1 MGARTNKSSTSS
13 STGRSQYFVVNPFLN
28 VKTINTGLVWKI
40 AMGPNIKHDPE
51 NVTEITFTN
60 CTNNEKRDW
69 RNAHKSHVANIEK
82 RLSMADSSLFV
93 FFFRKLYFS
102 YFETDAVMI
111 QRSLTTK
118 SSRVFEEKQDS
129 FEGFRYCNTG
139 CSNILST

>member
-1 MGARTNKSSTSS
+1 MLPRLHLPIARITK
-13 STGRSQYFVVNPFLN
+13 N
-28 VKTINTGLVWKI
+28 VIEEMATRAI
-40 AMGPNIKHDPE
+40 
-51 NVTEITFTN
+51 
-60 CTNNEKRDW
+60 
-69 RNAHKSHVANIEK
+69 ANIEK
-82 RLSMADSSLFV
+82 RLPMADSSG
-93 FFFRKLYFS
+93 FFLENYFS